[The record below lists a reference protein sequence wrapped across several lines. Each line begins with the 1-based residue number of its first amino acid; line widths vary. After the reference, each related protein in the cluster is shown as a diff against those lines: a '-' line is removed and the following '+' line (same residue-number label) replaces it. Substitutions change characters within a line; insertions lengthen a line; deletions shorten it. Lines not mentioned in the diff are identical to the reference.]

1 MADRGG
7 ASIGMET
14 RKEKKKK
21 KKGQKADDDS
31 GAKGF
36 KGMFPSNSPI
46 PGGEGVSE
54 DEQRKDVRYVV
65 TY

>member
-14 RKEKKKK
+14 RKDGAGKDGKKKK
-21 KKGQKADDDS
+21 AEEDETTKKS
-31 GAKGF
+31 F
-36 KGMFPSNSPI
+36 KEMFPSNSPI

-54 DEQRKDVRYVV
+54 VV
-65 TY
+65 LFQS